1 MHCYAGETVIAL
13 PGAEADVTLRAKI
26 LSSQI
31 TVSALP
37 LIAVGTL
44 ILMIVH
50 SGNARVARQTREG
63 LDQVERC
70 AKDLMAE
77 SQRQNLSQI
86 ALDLYGVCLAQ
97 QELLENKLAFDANVA
112 ADALKTAGPVTFAGS
127 VQWEAVN
134 QFNGQTRQLTLP
146 AMYLG
151 GVQLLPNV
159 DPGVPTPVVDRVRS
173 LVGGTCTIFQRANDE
188 GDMLRVATNVITPQ
202 NRRAIG
208 TYIPAVNPS
217 GERNAVV
224 AALLEGKRFTG
235 RAQVV
240 GQWYITIYDPI
251 IDASGRTV
259 GALYVGVPEQSTTSL
274 RKAFADVQLGK
285 SGYAFVLTGSGES
298 RGTYVISAGGR
309 RDGERIWDVRD
320 SNGRAVIQDICN
332 AAIALKPG
340 ETAEISYQ
348 WRDSPGAEPREKL
361 VRLAYFAPWDWVIGA
376 SVYSDEFL
384 APVAQIEAEGEATLA
399 TIEETRASMQASVIR
414 WSVLL
419 GLAGVVAAGGVAWR
433 VALGISRPIDRVVQ
447 GLCEGA
453 DQVNAGAG
461 QVSGFAQQLAGN
473 ANQQAVKLQQ
483 TTEALKAMAEA
494 ARQNADKATRATDL
508 ADRARQHA
516 ESGDRTMN
524 ELDASM
530 QAINESAGQIS
541 KIIKVIEEISFQTNL
556 LALNAAVEAA
566 RAGEHGKGFAV
577 VAGEVRQLATRAA
590 EAAGETAVLIEGS
603 VQRTREGATVAHRS
617 AEELKA
623 ISDAVTEVAEL
634 LHGINGASQDQSR
647 GVAEITAAVSEMDRV
662 TQENAAG
669 AEQSAGAAEALSS
682 MSVSLKERF
691 VGDLIRVVHGCD
703 IRAAG

>member
-37 LIAVGTL
+37 LIAVGAL

-433 VALGISRPIDRVVQ
+433 
-447 GLCEGA
+447 
-453 DQVNAGAG
+453 
-461 QVSGFAQQLAGN
+461 
-473 ANQQAVKLQQ
+473 
-483 TTEALKAMAEA
+483 
-494 ARQNADKATRATDL
+494 
-508 ADRARQHA
+508 
-516 ESGDRTMN
+516 
-524 ELDASM
+524 
-530 QAINESAGQIS
+530 
-541 KIIKVIEEISFQTNL
+541 
-556 LALNAAVEAA
+556 
-566 RAGEHGKGFAV
+566 
-577 VAGEVRQLATRAA
+577 
-590 EAAGETAVLIEGS
+590 
-603 VQRTREGATVAHRS
+603 
-617 AEELKA
+617 
-623 ISDAVTEVAEL
+623 
-634 LHGINGASQDQSR
+634 R
-647 GVAEITAAVSEMDRV
+647 GVAGGTGYFASDRSRG
-662 TQENAAG
+662 AG
-669 AEQSAGAAEALSS
+669 AVRGGRPGQRRRRAGFRICPAACGQREPAGRQAPADHGGAESNGRGGPAERRQGDARHRPGRSRAAACRERRSHDERAGCVDAGNQRVGRADQQDHQGDRGNLVPDQSAGA
-682 MSVSLKERF
+682 
-691 VGDLIRVVHGCD
+691 
-703 IRAAG
+703 